1 MPVELGNNGRR
12 HTVYALPSVSA
23 HRPGDGGT
31 TIPVALRTESTIR
44 QKPARPQLMA
54 ETELLYHI
62 LVADGIVSLEV
73 VEQATPLA
81 DQHEKAAA

>member
-1 MPVELGNNGRR
+1 
-12 HTVYALPSVSA
+12 
-23 HRPGDGGT
+23 
-31 TIPVALRTESTIR
+31 
-44 QKPARPQLMA
+44 MA

-62 LVADGIVSLEV
+62 LVAAGIVSLEV